1 MIDGMWRRQIAA
13 VVCMSVAFG
22 ALSVSSTGCI
32 REKATSPG
40 YGPGYEWVDDMRD
53 RIKKNIDDPDKVTG
67 LLAVIDKI
75 ELTLVDMDG
84 DVKDYYTDLTK
95 LDRDY
100 KTTRGDFQDAIDQ
113 FDTKRHQNFEK
124 MLGHMFDMKKIAGKE
139 DWKKVSDID
148 KTLYENWQRSFES

>member
-1 MIDGMWRRQIAA
+1 MIDGIWRRRIAA

-32 REKATSPG
+32 RKKATAPG

-53 RIKKNIDDPDKVTG
+53 RIQKNIDDPDKVTG
-67 LLAVIDKI
+67 LLAVIDEV
-75 ELTLVDMDG
+75 ELTLIDMDG

-100 KTTRGDFQDAIDQ
+100 KTTRTEFQDAIDQ
-113 FDTKRHQNFEK
+113 FDTKRHQYFEK

-148 KTLYENWQRSFES
+148 KTLFENWQRPFES

>member
-1 MIDGMWRRQIAA
+1 MIDGTWRRRLAA

-32 REKATSPG
+32 RKKATAPG

-53 RIKKNIDDPDKVTG
+53 RIQKNIDDPDKVTG

-75 ELTLVDMDG
+75 ELTLIDMDG
-84 DVKDYYTDLTK
+84 DVKDYYADLTK

-100 KTTRGDFQDAIDQ
+100 KTTRTEFQDAIDQ
-113 FDTKRHQNFEK
+113 FDTKRHQYFEK